1 VAVSN
6 VGSLIRS
13 IFEEEWNAT
22 CPGIWG
28 ERFGFRSRIVLM
40 VVEDVQGARV
50 GAVVVLGGLGFRVH
64 GGEEGGKIRWKTF
77 RV

>member
-1 VAVSN
+1 
-6 VGSLIRS
+6 
-13 IFEEEWNAT
+13 
-22 CPGIWG
+22 
-28 ERFGFRSRIVLM
+28 M